1 MQPYGTYQQLLCIPV
16 WQKHILLFITC
27 PYSSHHEKQLLLTS
41 FSDNF
46 IQIWYLISYPMYWC
60 VIILHLCVNLCS
72 YTCVHYYRTV
82 LPVQSPH
89 LMISWLSTGTTVL
102 QIHVYHKFLYHVSL
116 ALTMEVL
123 LSTCFVTP
131 RFKFFTMTVSVDY
144 YVKKKKRHTE
154 RDNFFLFY
162 IVQSVYFYESY
173 FFVWTL
179 LIVYKYISNPLLF
192 SFYSI
197 NNMNLKHQLN
207 NADQIRKI
215 MKIYL

>member
-1 MQPYGTYQQLLCIPV
+1 
-16 WQKHILLFITC
+16 
-27 PYSSHHEKQLLLTS
+27 
-41 FSDNF
+41 
-46 IQIWYLISYPMYWC
+46 
-60 VIILHLCVNLCS
+60 
-72 YTCVHYYRTV
+72 
-82 LPVQSPH
+82 
-89 LMISWLSTGTTVL
+89 MISWLSTGTTVL
-102 QIHVYHKFLYHVSL
+102 QILYHKFLNHVSL

-131 RFKFFTMTVSVDY
+131 RFKFFTLTVSVDY
-144 YVKKKKRHTE
+144 YVKKKKKKDILNVIT
-154 RDNFFLFY
+154 FLFY

-197 NNMNLKHQLN
+197 SDMNLKHQLN

>member
-27 PYSSHHEKQLLLTS
+27 PCSSHHEKQLLLTS
-41 FSDNF
+41 FSYIF
-46 IQIWYLISYPMYWC
+46 IQTWYLIPYTMYWC
-60 VIILHLCVNLCS
+60 VIILHLCINLCS

-102 QIHVYHKFLYHVSL
+102 QIYHKFLNHVSL

-131 RFKFFTMTVSVDY
+131 RFKFFTLTVSVDY
-144 YVKKKKRHTE
+144 YVKKKKKRHTE
-154 RDNFFLFY
+154 RDNFFVLHCTICLFLWIILFCMN
-162 IVQSVYFYESY
+162 IVDCV
-173 FFVWTL
+173 
-179 LIVYKYISNPLLF
+179 
-192 SFYSI
+192 
-197 NNMNLKHQLN
+197 
-207 NADQIRKI
+207 
-215 MKIYL
+215 

>member
-1 MQPYGTYQQLLCIPV
+1 MCTLYIIIELYF
-16 WQKHILLFITC
+16 LFN
-27 PYSSHHEKQLLLTS
+27 HHTWWFLG
-41 FSDNF
+41 
-46 IQIWYLISYPMYWC
+46 
-60 VIILHLCVNLCS
+60 
-72 YTCVHYYRTV
+72 
-82 LPVQSPH
+82 
-89 LMISWLSTGTTVL
+89 LSTGTTVL

-123 LSTCFVTP
+123 LPTCFVTP
-131 RFKFFTMTVSVDY
+131 RFKFFTLTVSVDY
-144 YVKKKKRHTE
+144 YVKKKRKKKDILNVIT
-154 RDNFFLFY
+154 FLFY

>member
-1 MQPYGTYQQLLCIPV
+1 MLTFV
-16 WQKHILLFITC
+16 HIHV
-27 PYSSHHEKQLLLTS
+27 Y
-41 FSDNF
+41 
-46 IQIWYLISYPMYWC
+46 
-60 VIILHLCVNLCS
+60 II
-72 YTCVHYYRTV
+72 HYYRTV

-102 QIHVYHKFLYHVSL
+102 QIYHKFLNHVSL

-123 LSTCFVTP
+123 LPTCFVTP
-131 RFKFFTMTVSVDY
+131 RFKFFTLTVSVDY
-144 YVKKKKRHTE
+144 YVKKKRKKK
-154 RDNFFLFY
+154 DILNVIAFLFY

-197 NNMNLKHQLN
+197 SDMNLKHQLN

>member
-1 MQPYGTYQQLLCIPV
+1 MVHISNYCAYQFDKNI
-16 WQKHILLFITC
+16 
-27 PYSSHHEKQLLLTS
+27 SSFHYMSIHHEKQLLLTS

-60 VIILHLCVNLCS
+60 VIILHLCINLCS

-102 QIHVYHKFLYHVSL
+102 QIYHKFLNHVSL

-131 RFKFFTMTVSVDY
+131 RFKFFTLTVY
-144 YVKKKKRHTE
+144 
-154 RDNFFLFY
+154 
-162 IVQSVYFYESY
+162 Q
-173 FFVWTL
+173 
-179 LIVYKYISNPLLF
+179 LI
-192 SFYSI
+192 
-197 NNMNLKHQLN
+197 
-207 NADQIRKI
+207 I
-215 MKIYL
+215 M

>member
-123 LSTCFVTP
+123 LPTCFVTP
-131 RFKFFTMTVSVDY
+131 RFKFFTLTVSVDY
-144 YVKKKKRHTE
+144 YVKKKEKKRHTE
-154 RDNFFLFY
+154 RDNFFVLHCTICLFLWIILFCMN
-162 IVQSVYFYESY
+162 IVDCV
-173 FFVWTL
+173 
-179 LIVYKYISNPLLF
+179 
-192 SFYSI
+192 
-197 NNMNLKHQLN
+197 
-207 NADQIRKI
+207 
-215 MKIYL
+215 

>member
-72 YTCVHYYRTV
+72 YNTCVHYYRTV

-123 LSTCFVTP
+123 LPTCFVTP

-144 YVKKKKRHTE
+144 YVKKKKDILNVITFFCFTLYNLFIFMNHT
-154 RDNFFLFY
+154 FL
-162 IVQSVYFYESY
+162 YEHCWLCINTFPTHFCS
-173 FFVWTL
+173 
-179 LIVYKYISNPLLF
+179 LF
-192 SFYSI
+192 I
-197 NNMNLKHQLN
+197 QLVIWIWN
-207 NADQIRKI
+207 TN
-215 MKIYL
+215 

>member
-1 MQPYGTYQQLLCIPV
+1 
-16 WQKHILLFITC
+16 
-27 PYSSHHEKQLLLTS
+27 
-41 FSDNF
+41 
-46 IQIWYLISYPMYWC
+46 
-60 VIILHLCVNLCS
+60 
-72 YTCVHYYRTV
+72 
-82 LPVQSPH
+82 
-89 LMISWLSTGTTVL
+89 MISWLSTETTVL

-131 RFKFFTMTVSVDY
+131 RFKFFTLTVSVDY
-144 YVKKKKRHTE
+144 YVKKKKDILNVIT
-154 RDNFFLFY
+154 FLFY

-197 NNMNLKHQLN
+197 SDMNLKHQLN